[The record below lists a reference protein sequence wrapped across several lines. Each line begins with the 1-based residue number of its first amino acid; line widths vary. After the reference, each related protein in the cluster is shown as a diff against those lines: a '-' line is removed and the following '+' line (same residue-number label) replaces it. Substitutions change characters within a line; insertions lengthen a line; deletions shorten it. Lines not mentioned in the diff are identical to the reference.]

1 MERRWKRDESLEPL
15 ALLKRDE
22 SLDKVVELFAVQVR
36 RGLGGIRRN
45 HDTVSFML
53 SGSAERCRG
62 RCKSR
67 WI

>member
-1 MERRWKRDESLEPL
+1 MERRWRRDESLELL

-22 SLDKVVELFAVQVR
+22 SLDKVVVLLAVLAR

-53 SGSAERCRG
+53 SGSVERCKG
-62 RCKSR
+62 RCKGL
-67 WI
+67 WF